1 MTEMLPPLV
10 RVTGLSKSFGGAAAL
25 TDVSLEIR
33 AGAVHGLVG
42 ANGAG
47 KSTFIRCLAGLNL
60 PDEGVIE
67 IDGVPVDISSPD
79 VAAAHGLAF
88 IHQEMSLIPRW
99 DVLRNLTLGIPPRT
113 RAGIIDWRPSRV
125 RAGEVAEMLGMTFSL
140 STSVDELSTGEQWLV
155 LIGRA
160 LFRDARMIA
169 MDEPTASLSPKEAER
184 VHEIVRALVAKGTA
198 VIFVSHR
205 LDEVSELCQDITVFK
220 DGRVVESV
228 VASTMSKSRLVRAIV
243 GRDLVIPEAGHTPS
257 QHGEAVLEVEDFS
270 DDRVVRDVSLTV
282 HAGEIVGLGGLV
294 GAGRTELVKAIYGE
308 TKRRAG
314 VVRLDGKPVRFRQP
328 SDAVRAGIGFVPEER
343 RAEGVFLERSIDFN
357 INVASLR
364 SLRISRFL
372 PFLKMSVG
380 RRRAQRAADAVTVK
394 APNVGVHVGSLSGGN
409 QQKVLIA
416 RWLIER
422 PRLLILDEPSRGVDV
437 GARAEV
443 HEVIRGLAEQGTA
456 VLVASSDNEELVALC
471 DRVIVMQEGRVTGEL
486 VGSAITVDHLI
497 HYSFGAQRDSHP
509 DLAPTQEK
517 VAR

>member
-1 MTEMLPPLV
+1 MSETPPLI

-47 KSTFIRCLAGLNL
+47 KSTFIRCLAGLGG

-67 IDGVPVDISSPD
+67 VDGIPVDISSPD
-79 VAAAHGLAF
+79 VATALGLAF

-99 DVLRNLTLGIPPRT
+99 DVLRNLTLGIPQRT
-113 RAGIIDWRPSRV
+113 RGGIIDWRPARV
-125 RAGEVAEMLGMTFSL
+125 RAREVAQMLGMTFSL
-140 STSVDELSTGEQWLV
+140 STPVDELSTGEKWLV

-184 VHEIVRALVAKGTA
+184 VHAIVRSLVAKGTA

-205 LDEVSELCQDITVFK
+205 LDEVSDLCQDITVFK

-228 VASTMSKSRLVRAIV
+228 INGSMSKSRLVRAIV
-243 GRDLVIPEAGHTPS
+243 GRDLVIPEAGHTPAA
-257 QHGEAVLEVEDFS
+257 HGAPVLEVENFS

-314 VVRLDGKPVRFRQP
+314 VVRLDGSTVRFRRP
-328 SDAVRAGIGFVPEER
+328 ADAVRAGVGFVPEER

-357 INVASLR
+357 INVASFGSMRL
-364 SLRISRFL
+364 IRFL
-372 PFLKMSVG
+372 PFLDMKAG
-380 RRRAQRAADAVTVK
+380 RRRAQAAADAVTVK
-394 APNVGVHVGSLSGGN
+394 AANVGVLVGALSGGN

-416 RWLIER
+416 RWLTER
-422 PRLLILDEPSRGVDV
+422 PSLLILDEPSRGVDV

-443 HEVIRGLAEQGTA
+443 HEVIRQLAAQGTA
-456 VLVASSDNEELVALC
+456 VLVVSSDNEELVALC
-471 DRVIVMQEGRVTGEL
+471 DRVVVMREGRVAGEL
-486 VGSAITVDHLI
+486 VGSAITVEHLV
-497 HYSFGAQRDSHP
+497 HHSFGAQRDDRP
-509 DLAPTQEK
+509 DSIPPQEK
-517 VAR
+517 VSTR